1 MEKQRIAAR
10 LAMVRKS
17 MGRNKLSWLV
27 LTNPA
32 NVTYVTGFMGED
44 SWALV
49 GSRKSYLLTDSRYS
63 EEAKKQCAC
72 CEIVERTEGMV
83 KETGGLVGARGMLGV
98 DDAMTVVFYELLRKK
113 FKGRVKRAGR
123 IVEESR
129 QVKDA
134 QEAGLIEKA
143 AAIALEALGRS
154 LALKTGMTES
164 ELAGRI
170 EFEMRKNL
178 AKPSFETIVAFGANG
193 SIPHHRPG
201 GRRLRRDD
209 TILID
214 FGVKWN
220 GYCCDMTRCFAVG
233 KVSSTYQ
240 KAYEVVLEA
249 HRAAVRKVKAGVS
262 VKELDEVARRIITD
276 KVLPPY
282 GHGLGHGLGLEI
294 HEGPSVSL
302 KSEGVLKAGQVI
314 TIEPGIYIPGKLGIR
329 IEDDYLVTEK
339 GCRLLS
345 GGSKRFT
352 AGPLA
357 VLNVRQGHIAF

>member
-1 MEKQRIAAR
+1 MKEETIAAR
-10 LAMVRKS
+10 LALVRKS
-17 MGRNKLSWLV
+17 MGRNRLSWLI

-44 SWALV
+44 SWAVV

-63 EEAKKQCAC
+63 EEARRQCAC

-83 KETGGLVGARGMLGV
+83 KETGRLVGARGSLGV
-98 DDAMTVVFYELLRKK
+98 DDAMTVVFYDLLRKA

-123 IVEESR
+123 ITEDLR

-134 QEAGLIEKA
+134 QEIRLIEKA
-143 AAIALEALGRS
+143 AAIAWDALGRS
-154 LALKTGMTES
+154 LVLKVGMTES

-170 EFEMRKNL
+170 EFEMRKRQ
-178 AKPSFETIVAFGANG
+178 ARPSFETIVAFGANG

-201 GRRLRRDD
+201 ERRLKRND

-233 KVSSTYQ
+233 KASSVYQ
-240 KAYEVVLEA
+240 KAYDSVLEA
-249 HRAAVRKVKAGVS
+249 HRAAAGKVRAGVS
-262 VKELDEVARRIITD
+262 AKELDETAR
-276 KVLPPY
+276 KVIADAGFPPY

-294 HEGPSVSL
+294 HEGPSVSS
-302 KSEGVLKAGQVI
+302 KSEAILKAGQVI
-314 TIEPGIYIPGKLGIR
+314 TIEPGVYIPGKLGIR

-345 GGSKRFT
+345 GGSKRF
-352 AGPLA
+352 AIGPLA
-357 VLNVRQGHIAF
+357 VLNVR

>member
-1 MEKQRIAAR
+1 MRNETIAAR
-10 LAMVRKS
+10 LALARKS

-63 EEAKKQCAC
+63 EEAAKECAC
-72 CEIVERTEGMV
+72 CEIIERTGGMV
-83 KETGGLVGARGMLGV
+83 REMGRLVGARGALGV
-98 DDAMTVVFYELLRKK
+98 DGTMTVEFYESLRKT
-113 FKGRVKRAGR
+113 FKSRVKSAGR
-123 IVEESR
+123 IVEGLR
-129 QVKDA
+129 QVKDG
-134 QEAGLIEKA
+134 QEVRLIEKA
-143 AAIALEALGRS
+143 AAIAWDALGRS
-154 LALKTGMTES
+154 LVLKTGMTES

-170 EFEMRKNL
+170 EFEMRKSL

-201 GRRLRRDD
+201 ERRLRRDD
-209 TILID
+209 MILID
-214 FGVKWN
+214 FGVKWK

-233 KVSSTYQ
+233 KVSAIYQ
-240 KAYEVVLEA
+240 KAYDAVLEA
-249 HRAAVRKVKAGVS
+249 HRAAARKAKAGVS
-262 VKELDEVARRIITD
+262 VKELDEIARKVITD
-276 KVLPPY
+276 RGLPPY

-294 HEGPSVSL
+294 HEGPSVSS

-339 GCRLLS
+339 GCRLIS
-345 GGSKRFT
+345 GGSKRF
-352 AGPLA
+352 AIGPLRS
-357 VLNVRQGHIAF
+357 LGVR

>member
-1 MEKQRIAAR
+1 MIDETIAAR
-10 LAMVRKS
+10 LALARKS
-17 MGRNKLSWLV
+17 MGRNKLSWLI

-44 SWALV
+44 SWAIV

-63 EEAKKQCAC
+63 EEAKRQCTC
-72 CEIVERTEGMV
+72 CDIVERTEGMV
-83 KETGGLVGARGMLGV
+83 KEMARLVGARGDLGV
-98 DDAMTVVFYELLRKK
+98 DDAMTVVFYDLLRKK

-123 IVEESR
+123 ITEDLR

-134 QEAGLIEKA
+134 QETRLIEKA
-143 AAIALEALGRS
+143 ADIAWEALGES
-154 LALKTGMTES
+154 LVLKTGMTES

-170 EFEMRKNL
+170 EFEMRKSM
-178 AKPSFETIVAFGANG
+178 AKPSFETIVAFGANA

-201 GRRLRRDD
+201 ERRLKRDD

-214 FGVKWN
+214 FGVKWK

-233 KVSSTYQ
+233 KVSSIYQ
-240 KAYEVVLEA
+240 KAYDAVLKA
-249 HRAAVRKVKAGVS
+249 HAAAAQKAKAEMS
-262 VKELDEVARRIITD
+262 VKELDETARQVITD
-276 KVLPPY
+276 AGLPPY

-294 HEGPSVSL
+294 HEGPSVSS
-302 KSEGVLKAGQVI
+302 KSEGILKAGQII
-314 TIEPGIYIPGKLGIR
+314 TIEPGVYIPGKLGIR

-345 GGSKRFT
+345 GGSKRFAIGSLRSLST
-352 AGPLA
+352 
-357 VLNVRQGHIAF
+357 R